1 MPLDPDVEILLSSM
15 EQNGEGAG
23 SIADVGVEQ
32 ARQFIEVFGTIGGTV
47 EVARV
52 EDHTVPG
59 PGGDIPVRLYS
70 PSADAVLPVVVYLH
84 GGGWCI
90 GNIASHDGICRKL
103 AAQSGL
109 TVVSVD
115 YRLAPEHRFPC
126 APEDCYA
133 AVQWVPDHAGELRVD
148 ASRMALAGDSAGG
161 NLTAVTALLAR
172 DRGGPA
178 ISFQLMM
185 YPVIDA
191 TMSFPSFKE
200 NAEGKLL
207 SARDMVFFY
216 EQYAGDDVD
225 PKDPMLSPLYA
236 PSLSGLPPA
245 LVITAEYDPLRDEG
259 EAYADALQQAG
270 VEARS
275 SRYDGMVH
283 GFFGL
288 EAVIPAA
295 APAMEEAAA
304 ALAYWLK

>member
-1 MPLDPDVEILLSSM
+1 MPLDPDVEILLSSI

-133 AVQWVPDHAGELRVD
+133 AVQWVPDQAGELRVD

-207 SARDMVFFY
+207 
-216 EQYAGDDVD
+216 
-225 PKDPMLSPLYA
+225 
-236 PSLSGLPPA
+236 
-245 LVITAEYDPLRDEG
+245 
-259 EAYADALQQAG
+259 
-270 VEARS
+270 
-275 SRYDGMVH
+275 
-283 GFFGL
+283 
-288 EAVIPAA
+288 
-295 APAMEEAAA
+295 
-304 ALAYWLK
+304 